1 MPALNASP
9 DPSFRRFS
17 PRRVATTGPTHG
29 SPYPK
34 LDVRARLAARLID
47 VAIALVPLFFLP
59 PPGGALC
66 AALFLIVADALF
78 QGQSPGKKCL
88 GIKVV
93 RLRTR
98 LGAGVRCSARRNALF
113 ALSALLTGIPGH
125 GVWIAPLVATA
136 IALIELIRARRHP
149 LGQRL
154 GDIWA
159 GTQVIDG
166 RDVRGEKAREN
177 AFSML
182 PAERISQASHV
193 SRTAEGARIIL
204 DGQRPI
210 GPVKEPARQRP

>member
-9 DPSFRRFS
+9 APSFRRFS
-17 PRRVATTGPTHG
+17 PRRVATTGPNHG

-47 VAIALVPLFFLP
+47 V
-59 PPGGALC
+59 
-66 AALFLIVADALF
+66 
-78 QGQSPGKKCL
+78 
-88 GIKVV
+88 
-93 RLRTR
+93 
-98 LGAGVRCSARRNALF
+98 
-113 ALSALLTGIPGH
+113 
-125 GVWIAPLVATA
+125 A

-177 AFSML
+177 AFAML
-182 PAERISQASHV
+182 PAERVSQASLV